1 MQTWIAILLLWALGV
16 PLLFVAC
23 ASLCQSLQRRR
34 LAAYWHTGV
43 EGKAATPAKR
53 NAFK

>member
-16 PLLFVAC
+16 PLVFAAC
-23 ASLCQSLQRRR
+23 ASLCQSLERRR
-34 LAAYWHTGV
+34 FAAYGHPGV